1 MFDIILLN
9 AVFIV
14 IPVLVYLLYI
24 VYENV
29 IGKKGNDLFLTFAI
43 FSSLYF
49 IIKYSTYFDYP
60 VDIINILLL
69 LSMMKNKKR
78 TSIVL
83 GIFIAIYFGLMN
95 DYSMVL
101 TIIEYTVQLLLYFVV
116 FKNLKIEYK
125 VSVFALIE
133 IIFGILY
140 GYYNLLYIIV
150 SNIIYASI
158 GYFIY
163 FAMTMTER
171 VIDVYGT
178 IRVVEYEKEF
188 RDSLFQVTHE
198 IKNPIAV
205 CKGYLDMMDVNN
217 SRQVNKYIPIIKQ
230 EIDRTLT
237 LMNDYLNLTKL
248 TVNKSVI
255 DISLLLDDVCNA
267 VEALLI
273 GKNIHFMFDIV
284 DDEVFING
292 DYDRLKQVFINL
304 VKNSV
309 ESIDSSIIG
318 IIKLKMV
325 VNKKV
330 VITLT
335 DNGNGMDK
343 NTLQKVGTAFYT
355 TKDKGTGLG
364 VKLSMEIIELHNG
377 KIKYSSKLNEGT
389 TVRIELPL
397 YKEI

>member
-14 IPVLVYLLYI
+14 VPVLVYLLYI

-43 FSSLYF
+43 FTSLYF

-69 LSMMKNKKR
+69 LSLLKNKKK
-78 TSIVL
+78 TSITL

-95 DYSMVL
+95 DYSMAL
-101 TIIEYTVQLLLYFVV
+101 TIVEYALQLLLYFVI
-116 FKNLKIEYK
+116 FKDLKLEYK
-125 VSVFALIE
+125 VSIFALIE
-133 IIFGILY
+133 IIFGIIY
-140 GYYNLLYIIV
+140 GYYNFLYIIV
-150 SNIIYASI
+150 SNVIYALI
-158 GYFIY
+158 GYFVYI
-163 FAMTMTER
+163 AMTMTER
-171 VIDVYGT
+171 IIDVYGT

-284 DDEVFING
+284 DDEIFING

-309 ESIDSSIIG
+309 ESIDSSKIG
-318 IIKLKMV
+318 VIKLKMT

-335 DNGNGMDK
+335 DNGKGMDK

-397 YKEI
+397 YEEI

>member
-14 IPVLVYLLYI
+14 IPILVYLIYI

-69 LSMMKNKKR
+69 LSMLKNKKR
-78 TSIVL
+78 TSITL
-83 GIFIAIYFGLMN
+83 GIFISIYFGLMN
-95 DYSMVL
+95 DYSMAL
-101 TIIEYTVQLLLYFVV
+101 TIVEYTLQLLLYFVL
-116 FKNLKIEYK
+116 FKDLKLEYK
-125 VSVFALIE
+125 VSIFAIIE
-133 IIFGILY
+133 VIFGIIY
-140 GYYNLLYIIV
+140 GYYNFLYIIV
-150 SNIIYASI
+150 SNVIYASI
-158 GYFIY
+158 GYFVYI
-163 FAMTMTER
+163 AMTMTER

-248 TVNKSVI
+248 TVNKNVI

-284 DDEVFING
+284 DDEIFING

-318 IIKLKMV
+318 VIKLKMV

-335 DNGNGMDK
+335 DNGKGMDK

-364 VKLSMEIIELHNG
+364 VKFSMEIIELHNG

-397 YKEI
+397 YEEI

>member
-14 IPVLVYLLYI
+14 VPVLVYLLYI

-43 FSSLYF
+43 FTSLYF
-49 IIKYSTYFDYP
+49 IIKYSTYLDYP

-69 LSMMKNKKR
+69 LSMLKNKKK
-78 TSIVL
+78 TSITL

-95 DYSMVL
+95 DYSMAL
-101 TIIEYTVQLLLYFVV
+101 TIVEYTLQLLLYFVL
-116 FKNLKIEYK
+116 FKDLKLEYK
-125 VSVFALIE
+125 VSIFAIIE
-133 IIFGILY
+133 VIFGIIY
-140 GYYNLLYIIV
+140 GYYNFLYVIV
-150 SNIIYASI
+150 SNVIYALI
-158 GYFIY
+158 GYFVYI
-163 FAMTMTER
+163 AMTMTER
-171 VIDVYGT
+171 IIDVYGT

-273 GKNIHFMFDIV
+273 GKDIHFMFDIV
-284 DDEVFING
+284 DDEIFING

-309 ESIDSSIIG
+309 ESIDSSKIG
-318 IIKLKMV
+318 VIKLKMV

-335 DNGNGMDK
+335 DNGKGMDK

-355 TKDKGTGLG
+355 TKDRGTGLG

-397 YKEI
+397 YEEI

>member
-14 IPVLVYLLYI
+14 VPVLVYLLYI

-43 FSSLYF
+43 FTSLYF

-69 LSMMKNKKR
+69 LSLLKNKKK
-78 TSIVL
+78 TSITL

-95 DYSMVL
+95 DYSMAL
-101 TIIEYTVQLLLYFVV
+101 TIVEYALQLLLYFVI
-116 FKNLKIEYK
+116 FKDLKLEYK
-125 VSVFALIE
+125 VSIFALIE
-133 IIFGILY
+133 IIFGIIY
-140 GYYNLLYIIV
+140 GYYNFLYIIV
-150 SNIIYASI
+150 SNVIYASI
-158 GYFIY
+158 GYFVYI
-163 FAMTMTER
+163 AMTMTER

-284 DDEVFING
+284 DDEIFING

-309 ESIDSSIIG
+309 ESIDSGKIG
-318 IIKLKMV
+318 VIKLKMT

-335 DNGNGMDK
+335 DNGKGMDK

-397 YKEI
+397 YEEI

>member
-14 IPVLVYLLYI
+14 VPVLVYLLYI

-43 FSSLYF
+43 FTSLYF

-69 LSMMKNKKR
+69 LSLLKNKKK
-78 TSIVL
+78 TSITL

-95 DYSMVL
+95 DYSMEL
-101 TIIEYTVQLLLYFVV
+101 TIIEYTMQLLLYFVI
-116 FKNLKIEYK
+116 FKNLKLEYK
-125 VSVFALIE
+125 VSIFAIIE
-133 IIFGILY
+133 VIFGMLY
-140 GYYNLLYIIV
+140 GYYNFLYIIV
-150 SNIIYASI
+150 SNVIYASI
-158 GYFIY
+158 GYFVYI
-163 FAMTMTER
+163 AMTMTER

-188 RDSLFQVTHE
+188 RDSLFQITHE

-248 TVNKSVI
+248 TVNKNVI

-284 DDEVFING
+284 DDEIFING

-318 IIKLKMV
+318 VIKLKMV

-335 DNGNGMDK
+335 DNGKGMDK

-397 YKEI
+397 YEEI

>member
-60 VDIINILLL
+60 VDMINILLL
-69 LSMMKNKKR
+69 LSMMKNKRK

-83 GIFIAIYFGLMN
+83 GIFIAIYFGLIN
-95 DYSMVL
+95 DYSMVF
-101 TIIEYTVQLLLYFVV
+101 TIIEYTMQLLLYFVV
-116 FKNLKIEYK
+116 FKDLKLEYK
-125 VSVFALIE
+125 VSIFALIE

-140 GYYNLLYIIV
+140 GYYNFLYLVV
-150 SNIIYASI
+150 SNIIYVLI

-318 IIKLKMV
+318 VIKLKMV